1 MVTSILVPLD
11 RSQRAENILPHVEK
25 LARCFDAKV
34 TFLTVYRPPMM
45 VGYDSAELALFQQN
59 CQEQLAEIE
68 KYLAGLADLFKAKG
82 IATQY
87 RVVMGPVVKEILD
100 SAERENA
107 DLIAMCSHGR
117 SGLSRLFYGSVAS
130 GVLNRVDRP
139 LLIIRSG
146 GENES
151 S

>member
-1 MVTSILVPLD
+1 MVTSIVVPLD
-11 RSQRAENILPHVEK
+11 HSKRAENILPHVEK
-25 LARCFDAKV
+25 LALCFDAKV

-45 VGYDSAELALFQQN
+45 VGYDSAELELFQKN
-59 CQEQLAEIE
+59 CEEQLAEIE
-68 KYLAGLADLFKAKG
+68 KYLAGLAEKYKAKG
-82 IATQY
+82 IAAQY
-87 RVVMGPVVKEILD
+87 RVAMGPVVKEILD

-151 S
+151 G

>member
-1 MVTSILVPLD
+1 M
-11 RSQRAENILPHVEK
+11 
-25 LARCFDAKV
+25 
-34 TFLTVYRPPMM
+34 
-45 VGYDSAELALFQQN
+45 
-59 CQEQLAEIE
+59 
-68 KYLAGLADLFKAKG
+68 FKAKG
-82 IATQY
+82 IAAQY
-87 RVVMGPVVKEILD
+87 RVAMGPVVKEILD